1 MIAVLARISR
11 WLRRGFVGVVLAAAA
26 AGYAFPG
33 AFAWVGWSVELPL
46 YGTVDGVILGLGVI
60 MLGMGMTLS
69 WTAVRRA
76 LIHPHW
82 IVLGVLLQYLL
93 MPLIAFVLVLGLGVP
108 DLLAV
113 GIILVGCCP
122 GGTASNVIAFLARAD
137 VPLSVSITLGSTV
150 ISPLVTPFL
159 VWLYAQKL
167 LGFYRTSVIDVPT
180 ALLVKSILLIVLPIL
195 IGMVLK
201 RAIRGREPTP
211 GIERFFTLLSVL
223 VIGMIVAYI
232 VGQARPGGML
242 GYVGVLAVPVVLHNA
257 AGLGLGYLGGWG
269 MSLPLDAV
277 RALCIEVGMQN
288 SGLAVALAGVLTDAL
303 IQNGADPHRLAA
315 LAMPAVLFSVWHNVT
330 GPLLASWWG
339 RGPIG

>member
-1 MIAVLARISR
+1 MVSVLERMSR

-26 AGYAFPG
+26 AGYGFPAAFD
-33 AFAWVGWSVELPL
+33 WVGWSFDLPL
-46 YGTVDGVILGLGVI
+46 YGSVDGVIVGLGVI

-69 WTAVRRA
+69 WEAVRRA
-76 LIHPHW
+76 LMHPHW
-82 IVLGVLLQYLL
+82 IALGVLLQYLL
-93 MPLIAFVLVLGLGVP
+93 MPLIAFALVLGLGVP

-137 VPLSVSITLGSTV
+137 VPLSISITLGSTLV
-150 ISPLVTPFL
+150 SPLVTPFL

-167 LGFYRTSVIDVPT
+167 LGFYRAPVIDVPIG
-180 ALLVKSILLIVLPIL
+180 LLVKSILLIVFPIL

-201 RAIRGREPTP
+201 RVIRGRKPAP

-223 VIGMIVAYI
+223 VIGLIVAYI

-242 GYVGVLAVPVVLHNA
+242 GYLSVLAVPVVLHNA
-257 AGLGLGYLGGWG
+257 AGLGFGYLGGWG

-277 RALCIEVGMQN
+277 RTLAIEVGMQN

-303 IQNGADPHRLAA
+303 VRDGADPRRLAA

-339 RGPIG
+339 RVT